1 MKKKRNRSRPTE
13 PFEVRLQKFA
23 RDARAAAR
31 RLPLG
36 RERDALMKKARQTE
50 NVLDVSAMLTVRHVD
65 AVHGRRVREGQ
76 NDRGQ
81 I

>member
-1 MKKKRNRSRPTE
+1 MKKKRNRARPTE

-50 NVLDVSAMLTVRHVD
+50 NVLDVSAMLTVRRVD
-65 AVHGRRVREGQ
+65 ASSERRDLG
-76 NDRGQ
+76 GAK
-81 I
+81 

>member
-13 PFEVRLQKFA
+13 SFEVRLQKFA

-50 NVLDVSAMLTVRHVD
+50 NVLDVSAMLTIRHAGTAD
-65 AVHGRRVREGQ
+65 ERRHQG
-76 NDRGQ
+76 GAK
-81 I
+81 

>member
-1 MKKKRNRSRPTE
+1 MKKKRNRSRPAE

-36 RERDALMKKARQTE
+36 RERDALMKKAKQTE
-50 NVLDVSAMLTVRHVD
+50 NVLDVSAMLTIRHVD
-65 AVHGRRVREGQ
+65 TANERRHQG
-76 NDRGQ
+76 GAK
-81 I
+81 